1 MIYGT
6 RSQLAFR
13 CRQRGYTLDEVRP
26 CIVSDD
32 GDTITVDVD
41 HPAYPRSPKPGF
53 VRPQARARAKPQ
65 ATPPAPTSGP
75 GTELKKLLKTWL
87 RIEASPTCACNA
99 RARRMDVEEERSPG
113 WCEAHLDE
121 IVGWL
126 REEATKRKLPFL
138 DAAGRVLVRRA
149 ISNARKEQARA
160 TQASNAEGRDEA

>member
-1 MIYGT
+1 MIT
-6 RSQLAFR
+6 CHRAHLAAR

-26 CIVSDD
+26 CIVSE
-32 GDTITVDVD
+32 GEETITVDET
-41 HPAYPRSPKPGF
+41 HSSYPREAKPGF
-53 VRPQARARAKPQ
+53 VPPQAMDK
-65 ATPPAPTSGP
+65 PPAPTHGP
-75 GTELKKLLKTWL
+75 GVELKKLLK
-87 RIEASPTCACNA
+87 RIGIVATPNCSCNA
-99 RARRMDVEEERSPG
+99 RAKRMDVEEAREPG

-160 TQASNAEGRDEA
+160 EKAATAQKPAVD